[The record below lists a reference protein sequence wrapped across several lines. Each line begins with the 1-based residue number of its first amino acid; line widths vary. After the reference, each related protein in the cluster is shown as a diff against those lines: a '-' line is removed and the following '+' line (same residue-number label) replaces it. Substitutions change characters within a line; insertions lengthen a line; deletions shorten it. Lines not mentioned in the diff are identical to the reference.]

1 MSSWSAGKRLSITTA
16 LVVGLAVILG
26 ISAAWVTNHLGTQ
39 LDNAVNH
46 LARQQ
51 MLVGNLGSRLSEIES
66 LARQMGAAMQQQQKT
81 NVTELDHSVSTAEQE
96 LRKVVNQLKTLS
108 AGPVLQDLQAI
119 ASELDALAELNSQ
132 LANAHRLGKRDLAA
146 ATLNSKILP
155 LLEQAGQRGRRLV
168 YAQSEQLATAQQ
180 EAESIASI
188 SLLGISVLG
197 LLSVFV
203 GIATVLS
210 VRKIQ
215 TILRQSVADL
225 NENARRLANTA
236 GRVSAS
242 SQSVSHAA
250 SQQAASLEETSAST
264 EQIHSMT
271 KQNADNAESATRKT
285 NEASATIHEANQ
297 ALAQMVDSMNEITT
311 SSNKISKI
319 IKVIDDIA
327 FQTNILALNAAVEA
341 ARAGE
346 AGMGFAV
353 VADEVR
359 NLAQRSAQAARD
371 TTQLIEESITRAA
384 EGKEKLDEVSRA
396 ITVLTNSS
404 LEAKGLVEE
413 VFSGSQEQ
421 ARGIAQISRAVLQME
436 QLTQQLA
443 ATAQESAAAGQ
454 GLATQARG
462 VDEIVVDLQKIFG
475 VNEAARVS
483 EIKTFRPGTAKPAP
497 ALAPS
502 STTATATAPK
512 PTHTPSLKALSKATG
527 TATTQAP
534 TANPAPIPSPTRS
547 GFTDQF
553 DKPASFQG
561 VGAGRDVNPASVL
574 PLGDDDFKPF

>member
-16 LVVGLAVILG
+16 FVVGLAVILG

-39 LDNAVNH
+39 LDSAVNQV
-46 LARQQ
+46 ARQQ
-51 MLVGNLGSRLSEIES
+51 MLAGHLSSRLGEIES
-66 LARQMGAAMQQQQKT
+66 LERQMGGAMQRQQK
-81 NVTELDHSVSTAEQE
+81 VKLTELEQSVSSAEQE
-96 LRKVVNQLKTLS
+96 LLKAVSQLKPLS
-108 AGPVLQDLQAI
+108 AGPALQDLQAI
-119 ASELDALAELNSQ
+119 ASELEAFTELHSQ
-132 LANAHRLGKRDLAA
+132 FANAHRLGKRDLAA
-146 ATLNSKILP
+146 STLNGKILP
-155 LLEQAGQRGRRLV
+155 LLDQAGQRGRRLL
-168 YAQSEQLATAQQ
+168 YSQAAQLDTAQQ
-180 EAESIASI
+180 EAQSIASL

-197 LLSVFV
+197 VLSVFV

-215 TILRQSVADL
+215 TILRHSVTEL

-384 EGKEKLDEVSRA
+384 EGKEKLDEVARA

-475 VNEAARVS
+475 VNDAARAS

-497 ALAPS
+497 GPS
-502 STTATATAPK
+502 STPATAPK
-512 PTHTPSLKALSKATG
+512 PTHTPSLKALSKATESAH
-527 TATTQAP
+527 TPAP
-534 TANPAPIPSPTRS
+534 AFNPAPMSSPTRS

-553 DKPASFQG
+553 DKPASFQS
-561 VGAGRDVNPASVL
+561 VGANRDVNPESVL
-574 PLGDDDFKPF
+574 PLDDDDFKPF